1 MLNNKLLDDVSAR
14 VAQLV
19 AASPMADIEKNMKAA
34 MAGVFAKLDLVTRE
48 EFDVQREL
56 LTRAREKLT
65 ALEARIAELEK
76 RG

>member
-1 MLNNKLLDDVSAR
+1 MLNNKLLDEVSSR

-34 MAGVFAKLDLVTRE
+34 LAGVFAKMDLVTRE

-56 LTRAREKLT
+56 LTRSREKLV
-65 ALEARIAELEK
+65 ALEARLAELEK